1 MTEEFNFADTQQD
14 GEEDPMAA
22 LNQDFS
28 LEDEYKQPPLV
39 PQGNY
44 QGNVTLVAPSK
55 GAIVWTVT
63 LDGND
68 GFQSDGET
76 PIDGQLVWYRNWLP
90 KSGDENEM
98 TKSGGQTKRQWKI
111 NALSDFAKVMGVNM
125 NTPTKIV
132 EAIENGDWIG
142 LRVVCAVSLDEYQ
155 GVVRN
160 VVNKMSQV
168 G

>member
-1 MTEEFNFADTQQD
+1 
-14 GEEDPMAA
+14 MAA

-44 QGNVTLVAPSK
+44 QGNVTKVAVDK
-55 GAIVWTVT
+55 GAIVWHIT

-68 GFQSDGET
+68 GFQSDGST

-90 KSGDENEM
+90 KPGDENEM
-98 TKSGGQTKRQWKI
+98 IKSGGQTKRQWKI
-111 NALSDFAKVMGVNM
+111 NALSDFAKVMKVNM
-125 NTPTKIV
+125 NTPQDIV
-132 EAIENGDWIG
+132 EAIENADWIG
-142 LRVVCAVSLDEYQ
+142 LRVVCAVALDEYQ

-168 G
+168 D